1 MANHAD
7 RWDLSF
13 RTLVFYR
20 QKNCPDAAA
29 FPVPANLEL
38 YNAACYHPASDAQ
51 VITAGKR
58 TCAAMK
64 HPFLFFAALNGFLV
78 VALGA
83 FGAHALENRI
93 NVVMLDVYDTAVQY
107 QMFHT
112 LAFLALHMLARE
124 SSASISPVAV
134 ARLFIAGI
142 VLFSGS
148 LYLLAITSMTWLG
161 MITPIGG
168 ILLLAGWFQLARAS
182 YGRKDA

>member
-1 MANHAD
+1 MQIQTSALWLIAKL
-7 RWDLSF
+7 RMLQ
-13 RTLVFYR
+13 VV
-20 QKNCPDAAA
+20 
-29 FPVPANLEL
+29 PVIISSGQNSSINTDDEL
-38 YNAACYHPASDAQ
+38 AY
-51 VITAGKR
+51 G
-58 TCAAMK
+58 MK
-64 HPFLFFAALNGFLV
+64 YPYLFFAAANGFLV

-83 FGAHALENRI
+83 FGAHALDGRI

-112 LAFLALHMLARE
+112 VAFIATHLLARDLPDT
-124 SSASISPVAV
+124 ACRNI

-168 ILLLAGWFQLARAS
+168 ILLLAGWFQLARVCYKNKHA
-182 YGRKDA
+182 